1 MERHHWLIQ
10 YLQPGNGR
18 TRVEAA
24 RELVR
29 YLYDEDVVDALCRTA
44 LQTRDPRVRE
54 ATLATLAFH
63 ASGAASRFAAAATA
77 SRSPAA
83 RRRAFLN
90 LRELGCAAA
99 AETVMRGLED
109 PSGPVRRAAA
119 LNAGLYD
126 DPRLQEAFLTFLRH
140 NEDAFLREGLRQ
152 AWEAVRGRT
161 AATATPSTTP
171 EERTLHRSAGG
182 GMTPSPT
189 R

>member
-1 MERHHWLIQ
+1 MEHHHRLIQ
-10 YLQPGNGR
+10 YLQPGSDR
-18 TRVEAA
+18 SRVEAA

-29 YLYDEDVVDALCRTA
+29 YLYDEEVVEALCRTA
-44 LQTRDPRVRE
+44 LKTRDPQVRK
-54 ATLATLAFH
+54 ATLASVAFH
-63 ASGAASRFAAAATA
+63 PSGAASRFAAAATA
-77 SRSPAA
+77 SRSPAV

-99 AETVMRGLED
+99 PETVMRGLED
-109 PSGPVRRAAA
+109 PSGPVRRAAS
-119 LNAGLYD
+119 LNAGLCE

-161 AATATPSTTP
+161 APSATPSTTSK
-171 EERTLHRSAGG
+171 ERRLRRSVGG